1 MNPLLLPELRE
12 MVRDKDTEE
21 LRGFLTRIHPAQA
34 ADLID
39 GLDSAAISWVLEIL
53 PNEREAQIFPYLPE
67 RLQEDLAAGAARS
80 ELAKLL
86 NEISPD
92 DRADFVRRL
101 PEKTREGIIPLLAE
115 AARKDVTRLLSF
127 DPASAGSRM
136 NTSYAAVHEDS
147 TCGEALQHVRQEAPD
162 KETIYTIYVIDHDRV
177 LKGVIGLKD
186 LLLARPETPVR
197 ALMRSELLSV
207 KAEQPATHA
216 AERCQRYDLL
226 AVPIIDDQGRLLG
239 IVTVDDLMDVMQK
252 EVTRDIL
259 SMGAVEPGAL
269 DQAYLENPV
278 RVVVRKRIG
287 WLLLLFVT
295 EMLTGTVLRHYD
307 EALARVVSLAFFI
320 PLLIGTGG
328 NAGSQAV
335 STIIRSL
342 ALKEIVPSQ
351 WKPVLARE
359 LCTGL
364 SLGIL
369 LGLVGVVRSLM
380 WEPSNFAL
388 AGTVGLSLVAICAW
402 SNSVAALVP
411 LFAQRVGVDPTVLS
425 APLIATLVD
434 ATGLIIYFNVAFLLI
449 PALTTPIVPLPGAVV
464 AKLSEAA
471 QAAPPEWAAKI
482 NEIAQAQTER
492 LTHPNE
498 WLFPTLAIVIVIGVL
513 LAASRRR
520 QAAQSIGGRPAR

>member
-1 MNPLLLPELRE
+1 
-12 MVRDKDTEE
+12 
-21 LRGFLTRIHPAQA
+21 
-34 ADLID
+34 
-39 GLDSAAISWVLEIL
+39 
-53 PNEREAQIFPYLPE
+53 
-67 RLQEDLAAGAARS
+67 
-80 ELAKLL
+80 
-86 NEISPD
+86 
-92 DRADFVRRL
+92 
-101 PEKTREGIIPLLAE
+101 
-115 AARKDVTRLLSF
+115 
-127 DPASAGSRM
+127 
-136 NTSYAAVHEDS
+136 
-147 TCGEALQHVRQEAPD
+147 
-162 KETIYTIYVIDHDRV
+162 
-177 LKGVIGLKD
+177 
-186 LLLARPETPVR
+186 
-197 ALMRSELLSV
+197 MRSELLSV
-207 KAEQPATHA
+207 KAEQPAARA
-216 AERCQRYDLL
+216 AEMCQRYDLL

-239 IVTVDDLMDVMQK
+239 IVTVDDLMDVMQR

-269 DQAYLENPV
+269 DQAYLDNPV
-278 RVVVRKRIG
+278 RVVVRKRLG
-287 WLLLLFVT
+287 WLLLFVT

-351 WKPVLARE
+351 WKQVLARE
-359 LCTGL
+359 LWTGA

-388 AGTVGLSLVAICAW
+388 AATVGLSLVAICAW

-411 LFAQRVGVDPTVLS
+411 LFAQRVGMDPTVLS
-425 APLIATLVD
+425 APLIATLMD
-434 ATGLIIYFNVAFLLI
+434 ATGLIIYFNVAYLLI
-449 PALTTPIVPLPGAVV
+449 PALTSPIAPLPESVV
-464 AKLSEAA
+464 AKLTEAA

-482 NEIAQAQTER
+482 NEIAQVQAER
-492 LTHPNE
+492 ITHPNE

-520 QAAQSIGGRPAR
+520 QPAQSGARTPAR